1 MFQVPTNIWCRKA
14 MFLVT
19 INWGQ
24 SSYLDTGGRP
34 FVSPPCFASFLLHY
48 LWYKYLRG
56 SFIYSDLLFWG
67 HWAAGT
73 RPGWSSHW
81 GQHRAAGVKKSI
93 VHLCLCMACELRN
106 SEKTGCF
113 QCRNCVDFSLQ
124 GCVNTYLFSQMSWLR
139 WDCEST
145 WVDMSHLAQERCWH
159 AVSKSLEKN
168 MWVKLQK
175 YSWNIIVHFLNKENS
190 SIQAFQTQCP
200 LPSKYFT
207 ILKWD
212 S

>member
-1 MFQVPTNIWCRKA
+1 

-19 INWGQ
+19 INWRQ
-24 SSYLDTGGRP
+24 SSYLDINTGSLP
-34 FVSPPCFASFLLHY
+34 SVSPPCFASFSLCY
-48 LWYKYLRG
+48 LWYRYLQG

-67 HWAAGT
+67 YGAADQDGHHT
-73 RPGWSSHW
+73 EGSTGQW
-81 GQHRAAGVKKSI
+81 GCWRVGKKSA
-93 VHLCLCMACELRN
+93 VRLRLCMVCELRN
-106 SEKTGCF
+106 SEKAGCF

-124 GCVNTYLFSQMSWLR
+124 GCINTYLFSQMSWLR
-139 WDCEST
+139 WECEST
-145 WVDMSHLAQERCWH
+145 WVDMSHLAQERCWR
-159 AVSKSLEKN
+159 AISKSLEKN

-190 SIQAFQTQCP
+190 SVQSFQTQCP

-212 S
+212 W

>member
-1 MFQVPTNIWCRKA
+1 

-19 INWGQ
+19 INWGR
-24 SSYLDTGGRP
+24 SSYLDINTDSLP
-34 FVSPPCFASFLLHY
+34 SVSPPCFASCLLHY
-48 LWYKYLRG
+48 LRYRYLQG

-67 HWAAGT
+67 YWAAGT

-81 GQHRAAGVKKSI
+81 GQHSTVGWGGVGEKGA
-93 VHLCLCMACELRN
+93 VHLCLCVVCELRN
-106 SEKTGCF
+106 SEKAGCF

-124 GCVNTYLFSQMSWLR
+124 ECVNTYLFLQMSWLK
-139 WDCEST
+139 WDCEPT

-175 YSWNIIVHFLNKENS
+175 NSWNIIVYFLNKENS
-190 SIQAFQTQCP
+190 SVQSFQTQCP
-200 LPSKYFT
+200 LPSKYFS
-207 ILKWD
+207 ILK
-212 S
+212 